1 MSATRPPRWLGAAY
15 VVALLLH
22 AALVFLILGWAL
34 FQILSMGSTANAARE
49 SLGMAL
55 LVLLPV
61 LLVCLPSTIAL
72 LSWWLCRRRGWQP
85 SIGHIGLTTAAA
97 AAFLIL
103 FSASYF
109 A

>member
-1 MSATRPPRWLGAAY
+1 MTAITARLWIGRVY

-22 AALVFLILGWAL
+22 ASLISLVLGWAL

-49 SLGMAL
+49 SLGLSL
-55 LVLLPV
+55 LFLLPV
-61 LLVCLPSTIAL
+61 LLGSLPSIFAL
-72 LSWWLCRRRGWQP
+72 LSWWLCRRRGWHP
-85 SIGHIGLTTAAA
+85 STGHMGLTTAAA

-103 FSASYF
+103 FSVSYF